1 MIITGFCSFAI
12 VAFRFATGWGSHL
25 MSYEALMA
33 AEKAVNIRK
42 EPSTGVIRVKTQLN
56 LKDGDF
62 LIMKNGNPWQKG
74 R

>member
-1 MIITGFCSFAI
+1 MG
-12 VAFRFATGWGSHL
+12 
-25 MSYEALMA
+25 
-33 AEKAVNIRK
+33 AETAVNMRK
-42 EPSTGVIRVKTQLN
+42 GSNTGVIRVKIPLN